1 MTLPTAQTSDDWCD
15 LKDNYSM
22 LLQGIVDHEMR
33 FLDIITGWPGGMT
46 VSRLF
51 YSVQDFSSSV
61 KVDSV

>member
-46 VSRLF
+46 VSRLL
-51 YSVQDFSSSV
+51 
-61 KVDSV
+61 